1 MRRETI
7 NYFTVGLFVLAG
19 IGFLLLVLYRMTGA
33 GVSTDTYYTYYRNVA
48 GVMHGTL
55 VTYEGYSVGQVA
67 AIEPQRDDSGLRYRV
82 ALELKKGWQIPVN
95 SVASVTSA
103 GLLADTVVNINEGD
117 ATDYLQPGGEV
128 RGRAGVDLF
137 AVLGDVAADFGDLS
151 EDAIKP
157 LITTLHQTVS
167 RLSQDIESRL
177 PGILERIDSMAGKL
191 DDSATHVAA
200 IVNEQTETQARRILN
215 NTDKAAEAFNHLSG
229 SLLSVQSDVTHLIR
243 ELDGLVSESRPD
255 VQKSLLD
262 LRDTLEQV
270 SRSSGDIL
278 MNLEGAARNMNEF
291 SRRVRENPA
300 SLLTTKAPED
310 QR

>member
-1 MRRETI
+1 
-7 NYFTVGLFVLAG
+7 
-19 IGFLLLVLYRMTGA
+19 
-33 GVSTDTYYTYYRNVA
+33 
-48 GVMHGTL
+48 MHGTL

-67 AIEPQRDDSGLRYRV
+67 AIEPQRDDSGLRYKV